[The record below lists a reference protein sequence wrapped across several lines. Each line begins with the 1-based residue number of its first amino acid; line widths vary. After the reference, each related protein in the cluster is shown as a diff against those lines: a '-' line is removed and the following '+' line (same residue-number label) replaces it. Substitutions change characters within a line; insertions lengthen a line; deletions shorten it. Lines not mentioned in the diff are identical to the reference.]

1 MVSIMRTDPWKA
13 PHPDTGVILKEAAG
27 RLDRPTRRLFLRRAL
42 GLGTLTMLTGCQV
55 VDGVSAEGMLSRMS
69 DFNDRVQA
77 WLFDPEQLAPEYP
90 ESAITRP
97 FPFNSFYIPNSPD
110 KAPIIDPQTY
120 RLNVTGMVEKTD
132 DWTLDQLYALPRVT
146 QITEHVCI
154 EGWSAIGKW
163 TGVRFSEFLARVGA
177 DTTAKYVTFRC
188 DDNYTTSID
197 MATALHPQTQL
208 TFWFDGGLLPRAN
221 GFPMKLRIPTKLGF
235 KNPKHIGEIEV
246 GNDYT
251 GGYWETYGYNW
262 FSGL

>member
-1 MVSIMRTDPWKA
+1 MSRGGKRP
-13 PHPDTGVILKEAAG
+13 PHPDTGPILREAAK
-27 RLDRPTRRLFLRRAL
+27 RLDLPTRRGFLRNAL
-42 GLGTLTMLTGCQV
+42 GLGTLTMLGGCDI
-55 VDGVSAEGMLSRMS
+55 VDGYSAEALLGSMS

-77 WLFDPEQLAPEYP
+77 WLFDPDKLAREYP

-97 FPFNSFYIPNSPD
+97 FPFNSFYTPNSPD
-110 KAPIIDPQTY
+110 LAPEIDPATY
-120 RLNVTGMVEKTD
+120 VMNVTGRVEHAD
-132 DWTLDQLYALPRVT
+132 DWTLDQLYALPRFT
-146 QITEHVCI
+146 QITRHICI

-163 TGVRFSEFLARVGA
+163 TGVRFSEFLKRIGA
-177 DTTAKYVTFRC
+177 DTTARYVTFRC
-188 DDNYTTSID
+188 DDNYVTSID

-208 TFWFDGGLLPRAN
+208 TFWFDGEVLPRQY
-221 GFPMKLRIPTKLGF
+221 GFPMKLRVPTKLGF